1 MNAEV
6 LSVLELVHKC
16 YIINLDY
23 ICGNFSMPNYISPDT
38 KDVPSIPDGIC
49 SENASLI
56 FF

>member
-16 YIINLDY
+16 YVINLDY
-23 ICGNFSMPNYISPDT
+23 ICGNFSMPNYFSPDT

-49 SENASLI
+49 SERMQA
-56 FF
+56 